1 MTAVLP
7 RYAPLL
13 LLAVAWEATSR
24 LGIVSPAAL
33 PPLDKVASAW
43 LNLAEGGDLWTNG
56 VASISRAA
64 AGLGLA
70 IACGSA
76 IGVLMAWYLPVRVVF
91 NPIVQFFYPMPKSAL
106 IPVMVLWLGFGDASK
121 IVLIFVGCMLPV
133 TLSAFNGARGTE
145 QVLIWSARSLGASRA
160 RVLWEVVVPS
170 ALPELLSGIRTA
182 LAFAFVLLVAS
193 ELIVA
198 RSGFGYMI
206 GWLGDGGVYDAMF
219 AVVLTV
225 ALLGFAADR
234 GYLMLM
240 RRALA
245 WREYGGESLVL
256 PRPAL
261 AGLRLD
267 LLAATVAR
275 RIGGLLPLIAL
286 VLGWEALSRSGIVST
301 FLLPPLSAV
310 LQRVWE
316 DALSGELTV
325 NLGMTLYRALAGFA
339 IAAVGGVALGIL
351 MTRNRFVRWFFDPI
365 VSVGFPMPKIAFL
378 PIFMLW
384 LGLYDVSK
392 ITMAA
397 FNAIFPVIVA
407 TIAAAEGVDRHLL
420 WSARS
425 LGASERHLLR
435 EIILPAAL
443 PEILTGLQ
451 IALPV
456 SMIVTIVTEMLM
468 GGQGLGG
475 AMIAASR
482 FADSPGVFAGIV
494 EIAVAGLC
502 LVKGIAVP
510 RRHLLIWH
518 QEAQEPTTV

>member
-1 MTAVLP
+1 
-7 RYAPLL
+7 
-13 LLAVAWEATSR
+13 
-24 LGIVSPAAL
+24 
-33 PPLDKVASAW
+33 
-43 LNLAEGGDLWTNG
+43 
-56 VASISRAA
+56 
-64 AGLGLA
+64 
-70 IACGSA
+70 
-76 IGVLMAWYLPVRVVF
+76 MAR
-91 NPIVQFFYPMPKSAL
+91 I
-106 IPVMVLWLGFGDASK
+106 D
-121 IVLIFVGCMLPV
+121 
-133 TLSAFNGARGTE
+133 
-145 QVLIWSARSLGASRA
+145 
-160 RVLWEVVVPS
+160 
-170 ALPELLSGIRTA
+170 
-182 LAFAFVLLVAS
+182 
-193 ELIVA
+193 
-198 RSGFGYMI
+198 
-206 GWLGDGGVYDAMF
+206 
-219 AVVLTV
+219 
-225 ALLGFAADR
+225 
-234 GYLMLM
+234 
-240 RRALA
+240 
-245 WREYGGESLVL
+245 GGESLVL

-261 AGLRLD
+261 AGLRSD
-267 LLAATVAR
+267 LVAATVAR
-275 RIGGLLPLIAL
+275 RIGSLLPLIAL
-286 VLGWEALSRSGIVST
+286 VFGWEVLSRSGIVST

-316 DALSGELTV
+316 DALSGELTI

-339 IAAVGGVALGIL
+339 IAALGGVAIGIL

-365 VSVGFPMPKIAFL
+365 ISVGFPMPKIAFL

-392 ITMAA
+392 ISMAA

-425 LGASERHLLR
+425 LGASERQLLR

-443 PEILTGLQ
+443 PQILTGLQ

-502 LVKGIAVP
+502 LVKGIAVL
-510 RRHLLIWH
+510 RRRLLIWH